1 MEDLSGKQLGPYR
14 IVEPLGEGGMA
25 AVYKAYQATMD
36 RYVAVKVLPR
46 FLASDPEF
54 VGRFKQEAKVLAR
67 LQHPHILPVYDFGE
81 HEGYTYL
88 VMQCI
93 EAGTLADLLQG
104 RPLPG
109 EQIQRIVAQVGDAL
123 DYAHSQG
130 IVHRD
135 VKPSNV
141 LIDERGNC
149 QLTDFG
155 IAKIVEGATYLTRT
169 GGTVGTPAYMSPEQI
184 RGEKLDGRSDI
195 YSLGIVLYEMA
206 TGRQP
211 FRAETPP
218 AVFVKHLHDPLPPPR
233 KLNQDLPEVFER
245 VILKALSKD
254 REHRFRTASEMV
266 AALVPVTPVGLT
278 TMRAKAPRRRRP
290 VLMWALISLVVVA
303 LIAVAGFTLAGGLGR
318 FGSTPTAAV
327 TAVPLTHTPVP
338 SDTPAPTASP
348 SVTPS
353 MERPTPTP
361 SATLTPST
369 TPRPDTP
376 TPIHSPSAETPSP
389 ELTVSPRAT
398 STSTYGGGVLL
409 PPGLDGES
417 PTEAISL
424 AAHLISVA
432 ATTLSLIALGA
443 GGLAAAVQRGRTLMR
458 RPGPRGGCDPI
469 ATGLS
474 E

>member
-54 VGRFKQEAKVLAR
+54 VGRFEQEAKVLAR

-104 RPLPG
+104 RP
-109 EQIQRIVAQVGDAL
+109 Q
-123 DYAHSQG
+123 
-130 IVHRD
+130 
-135 VKPSNV
+135 PSNV

-233 KLNQDLPEVFER
+233 KFNQNLPEAFER

-266 AALVPVTPVGLT
+266 AALVRGTPGGLT
-278 TMRAKAPRRRRP
+278 TIPAKAPRRRRP
-290 VLMWALISLVVVA
+290 VLMWALTSLVVVA
-303 LIAVAGFTLAGGLGR
+303 LIAVGGFALVGGLGH
-318 FGSTPTAAV
+318 FGSTPTAPV
-327 TAVPLTHTPVP
+327 TAVPLTGTPVP

-361 SATLTPST
+361 SATLTLSR

-376 TPIHSPSAETPSP
+376 TPIQSPSAETPSP

-417 PTEAISL
+417 PTQAISL

-458 RPGPRGGCDPI
+458 RPGPRGGCDQI

-474 E
+474 D

>member
-1 MEDLSGKQLGPYR
+1 MEDISGMQLGPYR

-46 FLASDPEF
+46 FFASDREF
-54 VGRFKQEAKVLAR
+54 VRRFEQEAKVLAR
-67 LQHPHILPVYDFGE
+67 LQHPHILPIYDFGE
-81 HEGYTYL
+81 QEGYTYL
-88 VMQCI
+88 VMQCV

-104 RPLPG
+104 RPLPD

-155 IAKIVEGATYLTRT
+155 IAKIVEGATHLTRT

-184 RGEKLDGRSDI
+184 RGETLDGRSDI

-233 KLNQDLPEVFER
+233 KFNQNLPEAFER

-266 AALVPVTPVGLT
+266 AALVRGTPIGLT
-278 TMRAKAPRRRRP
+278 TMPVKAPRRRRP
-290 VLMWALISLVVVA
+290 VLIWALISLVVVA
-303 LIAVAGFTLAGGLGR
+303 LIAAAGFALVRGLDH
-318 FGSTPTAAV
+318 FGSTPTAPV
-327 TAVPLTHTPVP
+327 TAVPLTDTPVP

-353 MERPTPTP
+353 IVRPTPTP
-361 SATLTPST
+361 TPTPSGTLTPSS

-376 TPIHSPSAETPSP
+376 TPIYSPT
-389 ELTVSPRAT
+389 AT
-398 STSTYGGGVLL
+398 STLTYGGGVLL

-417 PTEAISL
+417 PTQAISL

-432 ATTLSLIALGA
+432 TTTLSLIALGG
-443 GGLAAAVQRGRTLMR
+443 GGLAAAVQRERTLMR
-458 RPGPRGGCDPI
+458 RPGPRGGRDRI
-469 ATGLS
+469 AIGLS